1 MVGRD
6 CSATQTAPP
15 SSAFMQFS
23 TCTLSFESSVG
34 RGVLSLD
41 FKYFTRSIERCPTT
55 KSGRFSLGNFF
66 VIKKTASVK
75 WMELVVVVRWL
86 LLF

>member
-23 TCTLSFESSVG
+23 TTLSFESSVG

-55 KSGRFSLGNFF
+55 KNGRFSLGNFF
-66 VIKKTASVK
+66 VTLK
-75 WMELVVVVRWL
+75 RL
-86 LLF
+86 LSR